1 MVRVEK
7 VSNGELYET
16 LANSIRVGTSR
27 RMRGAGHVA
36 CVGIKV
42 HTLVVRKLKETV
54 HLESTHLD

>member
-1 MVRVEK
+1 MQ
-7 VSNGELYET
+7 S
-16 LANSIRVGTSR
+16 LAIIIRVGTSR

-54 HLESTHLD
+54 HLEDTRRLAIILERI